1 MLLDTQWT
9 KLSGTAAG
17 TTVISDRNCYMARI
31 IFPGTAT
38 GTAIFYDT
46 RVATGTTAGNQF
58 FTIDQNKIGTAGGWT
73 PALEVG
79 ARMNNGITAVV
90 SGTVN
95 MFVIWG

>member
-17 TTVISDRNCYMARI
+17 TTVVATSNSYLSRI

-46 RVATGTTAGNQF
+46 GSAGGTSATNQF
-58 FTIDQNKIGTAGGWT
+58 FTIDQNKIGTAGGW
-73 PALEVG
+73 PSYMDVG
-79 ARMNNGITAVV
+79 TRMRDGITAVV

-95 MFVIWG
+95 MYIIWG